1 MEEYVSEGLKKTQK
15 NLKIYQP
22 GLNSTNINNKIIL
35 LHHERA
41 DIDYTYWYASLSR
54 WDLFI

>member
-41 DIDYTYWYASLSR
+41 DIDYTY
-54 WDLFI
+54 